1 MKFEEL
7 AEQMHIWYL
16 EATLKL
22 HPESFNPNAQKKYED
37 LTDEQKFIDIF
48 IAKKVEEKFRNKWLE
63 VFKDACRKNEEEV
76 IKNWLD
82 KNCID
87 KQRVREVID
96 ILKDI
101 IGICKLKCWDSEVG
115 DKKAQE
121 MIDKIHQGKFGDN
134 QGIWVQVGNKLKE
147 LGL

>member
-48 IAKKVEEKFRNKWLE
+48 IAKKVEEKFIEK
-63 VFKDACRKNEEEV
+63 K
-76 IKNWLD
+76 
-82 KNCID
+82 
-87 KQRVREVID
+87 RVRE
-96 ILKDI
+96 
-101 IGICKLKCWDSEVG
+101 
-115 DKKAQE
+115 A
-121 MIDKIHQGKFGDN
+121 
-134 QGIWVQVGNKLKE
+134 LKE
-147 LGL
+147 LLALEPMWTNNIKEIMEELGL

>member
-1 MKFEEL
+1 MTF
-7 AEQMHIWYL
+7 
-16 EATLKL
+16 
-22 HPESFNPNAQKKYED
+22 
-37 LTDEQKFIDIF
+37 
-48 IAKKVEEKFRNKWLE
+48 EEKFRNKWLE

-96 ILKDI
+96 RLKSVNHWGKPRLVILEE
-101 IGICKLKCWDSEVG
+101 LK
-115 DKKAQE
+115 
-121 MIDKIHQGKFGDN
+121 
-134 QGIWVQVGNKLKE
+134 KE